1 MKKLL
6 KAIIFR
12 KYEFKNI
19 WRKSLYA
26 PIEKSFPKTLLDW
39 FLNNDKKFPYY
50 KYAADFKIK
59 ISQNEIANQGEFK
72 IT

>member
-1 MKKLL
+1 MKKSL

-12 KYEFKNI
+12 NYEFKNI

-39 FLNNDKKFPYY
+39 LLNNDKKFPYE
-50 KYAADFKIK
+50 KYAADIK
-59 ISQNEIANQGEFK
+59 
-72 IT
+72 